1 MKVFKKILVSSLLIL
16 IGCSTIDSKLGG
28 GAWLL
33 VIIFG
38 LIIWLFKS
46 KERSCVPTLQLITFR
61 KLVRIWLFFTTLALL
76 LKLLGVV
83 YWGEDLSERHAEFRL
98 FLGALGIY
106 EISHMKNIDEY
117 QMHIRLG
124 LIISTSLACL
134 LVLVFF
140 ILYGFGAAPTNKI
153 PWSGGIAL
161 MVIATVGLAG
171 YTQKNG
177 ERLLIFI
184 STICGLLAIFLKE
197 TRGAYLALLIVPFLM
212 ISIIMWSNSNK
223 TSIVSFSKYAGKQLS
238 SIFVLTLA
246 SVFLVI
252 LSPSSMAD
260 SKVKCNAALVNG

>member
-1 MKVFKKILVSSLLIL
+1 MFV
-16 IGCSTIDSKLGG
+16 G
-28 GAWLL
+28 
-33 VIIFG
+33 
-38 LIIWLFKS
+38 
-46 KERSCVPTLQLITFR
+46 SC
-61 KLVRIWLFFTTLALL
+61 
-76 LKLLGVV
+76 
-83 YWGEDLSERHAEFRL
+83 
-98 FLGALGIY
+98 
-106 EISHMKNIDEY
+106 
-117 QMHIRLG
+117 
-124 LIISTSLACL
+124 
-134 LVLVFF
+134 FF

-153 PWSGGIAL
+153 PWSAGIAL

-184 STICGLLAIFLKE
+184 STICGLLAIFLIE

-252 LSPSSMAD
+252 LSPSAHFKS
-260 SKVKCNAALVNG
+260 SF